1 VVPAA
6 TPVAA
11 EPVVE
16 SAPEPVAEPANE
28 PANERPVE
36 AQPHEAANDPAT
48 SDTDGVVD
56 AKIAACAVEVSSM
69 ISDSHTRVYTSLT
82 SDRAKAD
89 ATDEELRALRKNV
102 TRLEG
107 IVDEAADRRR
117 LVEGDQGVA
126 PPS

>member
-1 VVPAA
+1 
-6 TPVAA
+6 
-11 EPVVE
+11 
-16 SAPEPVAEPANE
+16 
-28 PANERPVE
+28 
-36 AQPHEAANDPAT
+36 
-48 SDTDGVVD
+48 
-56 AKIAACAVEVSSM
+56 M
-69 ISDSHTRVYTSLT
+69 IIESHTRVHTSLT